1 MNFFI
6 LDDSDLRVVSK
17 VNRDSK
23 FASVF
28 FLFFILSLYSQFCLR
43 AFLSDISF
51 FQTIYLLAFYPL
63 SS

>member
-28 FLFFILSLYSQFCLR
+28 FVLYSFSIQSILSPCL
-43 AFLSDISF
+43 LK
-51 FQTIYLLAFYPL
+51 
-63 SS
+63 